1 MNLYRDHAT
10 LISEASVI
18 VLAEAI
24 ASREAPLNS
33 CQFRTVRTLKGPAPD
48 EISISCWSPR
58 PVESTTDLSAHN
70 DPAFWQGR
78 MGRVTFSTTCQIM
91 PPTFIVGHKYLL
103 LLGVK
108 PDTKQ
113 FEEIVE
119 PNDEWLL
126 FVEKHLQR
134 GEQ

>member
-1 MNLYRDHAT
+1 
-10 LISEASVI
+10 
-18 VLAEAI
+18 
-24 ASREAPLNS
+24 
-33 CQFRTVRTLKGPAPD
+33 VRTLKGLAPD
-48 EISISCWSPR
+48 KVSISCWSPR

-70 DPAFWQGR
+70 DPAFWPHNNPAFWQGR